1 MPASDHLLPFLVA
14 TLVFAV
20 MPGPAILYTAAQT
33 IARGRRAGLLA
44 AAGIHAGGLV
54 HVAGAALGLAAV
66 LRHVP
71 EAYALVKLGGALY
84 LVWLGIAMLRGGLAA
99 HDLPHA
105 RVQGRVKAFAHS
117 VAVEVLNPKA
127 ALFYL
132 AFLPQFVDAN
142 AALPIWAQFLVL
154 GWIVN
159 LAFSAGDLATI
170 WLTSAVLAGL
180 RRDGRA
186 RRLTRLA
193 GGSLLIALG
202 AHLALSRD

>member
-1 MPASDHLLPFLVA
+1 MPAADHLLPFLVA
-14 TLVFAV
+14 TVVFAV

-33 IARGRRAGLLA
+33 IARGRLGGLLA
-44 AAGIHAGGLV
+44 AAGLHTGGLV
-54 HVAGAALGLAAV
+54 HVVGAALGLAAV

-71 EAYALVKLGGALY
+71 EAYAAVKLAGALY
-84 LVWLGIAMLRGGLAA
+84 LVWLGIGMLRGRLAA
-99 HDLPHA
+99 EDLPHA
-105 RVQGRVKAFAHS
+105 RERGQVRAFAHS

-132 AFLPQFVDAN
+132 AFLPQFVDAS
-142 AALPIWAQFLVL
+142 AALPIWAQFLAL

-202 AHLALSRD
+202 AHLALSRE